1 LIDDDSYLCRTCN
14 TPVRKRD
21 NDYHTYADYL
31 RWSRTSGDELING
44 TAYVREPSPTS
55 AHQLIVG
62 ELYHQV
68 KNGVKG
74 TQWRAFVAPLDVRL
88 PRSEEQDLDVDTV
101 VQPDV
106 FITRDPQKVDSRGL
120 RGAPDWIVEVLSPG
134 TARYDQKKK
143 LAAYE
148 RAAVPEVWLIDPR
161 ARNVA
166 IYQLSQ
172 GVYVQPRELKLE
184 DRTAVSVAPEIV
196 IDWGAVVAELQAM
209 LNVS

>member
-1 LIDDDSYLCRTCN
+1 MRFIGIEEEDVVSVT
-14 TPVRKRD
+14 KRD
-21 NDYHTYADYL
+21 NEYHTYADYL

-44 TAYVREPSPTS
+44 TAWVREASPTS
-55 AHQLIVG
+55 THQLIVG
-62 ELYHQV
+62 ELHHQV

-74 TQWRAFVAPLDVRL
+74 TRWRAFVAPLDVRL
-88 PRSEEQDLDVDTV
+88 PRAEEQDEDVDTV

-106 FITRDPQKVDSRGL
+106 FITQDPQKVDSRGL

-148 RAAVPEVWLIDPR
+148 RAGVPEVWLLDPR

-166 IYQLSQ
+166 IYQLSD
-172 GVYVQPRELKLE
+172 GAYAQPSVLKLE
-184 DRTAVSVAPEIV
+184 GRTTVAVAPEIV
-196 IDWGAVVAELQAM
+196 IDWGAVVAELQAV

>member
-148 RAAVPEVWLIDPR
+148 RAGVPEVWLLDPR

-166 IYQLSQ
+166 IYQLSE
-172 GVYVQPRELKLE
+172 GAYAQPSVRKLE
-184 DRTAVSVAPEIV
+184 GRTAVAVAPEIV
-196 IDWGAVVAELQAM
+196 IDWSAVVAELQAV

>member
-1 LIDDDSYLCRTCN
+1 MIDDDSYLCRTCN

-120 RGAPDWIVEVLSPG
+120 RGAPDWIVEALSPG

-166 IYQLSQ
+166 IYQLSE
-172 GVYVQPRELKLE
+172 GVYAQPRVLKLE
-184 DRTAVSVAPEIV
+184 GRTAVAVAPEIV
-196 IDWGAVVAELQAM
+196 FDWRAVVAEL
-209 LNVS
+209 

>member
-1 LIDDDSYLCRTCN
+1 MRFIEIEEEDVVSVT
-14 TPVRKRD
+14 KRD
-21 NDYHTYADYL
+21 NEYHTYADYL

-44 TAYVREPSPTS
+44 TAYVREASPTS

-62 ELYHQV
+62 ELHHQV
-68 KNGVKG
+68 KIGVKG
-74 TQWRAFVAPLDVRL
+74 TRWRAFVAPLDVRL
-88 PRSEEQDLDVDTV
+88 PRAEEQDQDVDTV

-106 FITRDPQKVDSRGL
+106 FITQEPQKVDSRGL

-148 RAAVPEVWLIDPR
+148 RAGVPEVWLLDPR

-166 IYQLSQ
+166 IYQLS
-172 GVYVQPRELKLE
+172 GGAYAQPSVLKLE
-184 DRTAVSVAPEIV
+184 GRTAVAVAPEIV

>member
-1 LIDDDSYLCRTCN
+1 MSVT
-14 TPVRKRD
+14 TRD
-21 NDYHTYADYL
+21 NKYHTYADYL
-31 RWSRTSGDELING
+31 TWSRTSGDELIDG

-55 AHQLIVG
+55 THQMIVL
-62 ELYHQV
+62 ELGVQV
-68 KNGVKG
+68 KKALKG
-74 TQWRAFVAPLDVRL
+74 TAWRYFIAPLDVRL
-88 PRSEEQDLDVDTV
+88 PRTTERDEDVDTV

-148 RAAVPEVWLIDPR
+148 RAGVPEVWLLNSR

-166 IYQLSQ
+166 IYRLS
-172 GVYVQPRELKLE
+172 GDAYGQPRVLKLE
-184 DRTAVSVAPEIV
+184 GRTAVGVAPEVV
-196 IDWGAVVAELQAM
+196 IDWEALVAELG
-209 LNVS
+209 

>member
-1 LIDDDSYLCRTCN
+1 M
-14 TPVRKRD
+14 PVRKRD

-44 TAYVREPSPTS
+44 TAYVREASPTS
-55 AHQLIVG
+55 THQLIVG
-62 ELYHQV
+62 ELHHQV
-68 KNGVKG
+68 KVGVKG

-88 PRSEEQDLDVDTV
+88 PRSEEHDMDVDTV

-106 FITRDPQKVDSRGL
+106 FITRDPQKIDPRGL

-148 RAAVPEVWLIDPR
+148 RAGVPEVWLIDPR

-166 IYQLSQ
+166 IYQLLE
-172 GVYVQPRELKLE
+172 GIYVQPRVLKLE
-184 DRTAVSVAPEIV
+184 GQTAVAVAPEIV
-196 IDWGAVVAELQAM
+196 IDWGAVVAELKPC
-209 LNVS
+209 

>member
-1 LIDDDSYLCRTCN
+1 MRFIEIEEEDSVSVT
-14 TPVRKRD
+14 KRD
-21 NDYHTYADYL
+21 NEYHTSADYL

-44 TAYVREPSPTS
+44 TAYVREASPTS
-55 AHQLIVG
+55 THQLIVG
-62 ELYHQV
+62 ELHHQV

-74 TQWRAFVAPLDVRL
+74 TPWRAFVAPLDVRL
-88 PRSEEQDLDVDTV
+88 PRSEEQDMDVDTV

-148 RAAVPEVWLIDPR
+148 RAGVPEVWLLDPR
-161 ARNVA
+161 ARNVT
-166 IYQLSQ
+166 IYQLSE
-172 GVYVQPRELKLE
+172 GVYAQPSVLKLE
-184 DRTAVSVAPEIV
+184 GRTAVAVAPEIV
-196 IDWGAVVAELQAM
+196 IDWDAVVAEL
-209 LNVS
+209 